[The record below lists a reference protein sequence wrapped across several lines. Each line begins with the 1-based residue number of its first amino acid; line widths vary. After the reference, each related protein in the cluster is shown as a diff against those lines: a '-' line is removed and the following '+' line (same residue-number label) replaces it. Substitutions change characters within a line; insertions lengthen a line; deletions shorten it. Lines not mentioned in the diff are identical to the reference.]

1 MANIENPIQCSFCGK
16 SHTEVVKLIA
26 GPKVYICD
34 SCINICKKIL
44 EKEIGKDAEEALEL
58 RPMGLQEMKDR
69 LEILSLLYRDK
80 LISKKDY
87 QDRAD
92 KIMVNL

>member
-1 MANIENPIQCSFCGK
+1 MANSSSELTCSFCGK
-16 SHTEVVKLIA
+16 SHTEVSKLIA
-26 GPKVYICD
+26 GPQAYICD
-34 SCINICKKIL
+34 SCVNVCKNIL
-44 EKEIGKDAEEALEL
+44 EKKIGKDAEEVLDL

-69 LEILSLLYRDK
+69 LELLSLLYRDK

-92 KIMVNL
+92 KILHNL